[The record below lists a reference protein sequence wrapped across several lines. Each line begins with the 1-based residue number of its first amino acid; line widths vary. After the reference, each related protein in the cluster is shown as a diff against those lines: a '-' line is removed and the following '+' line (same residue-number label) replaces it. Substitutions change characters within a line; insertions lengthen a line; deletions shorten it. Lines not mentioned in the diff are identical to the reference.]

1 MPNYLDPMVRYYF
14 TNSEPMLA
22 EAKRIIGMN
31 DDTKFLWNPLDLSM
45 KTTEYEESARNKLG
59 ELFPEDA
66 IWSKAKIW
74 DEVLNVHLN
83 QNHSIGLRTK
93 FSVRVSLTAQFWLR
107 FAQDRGVHDQG
118 SFFIMHF
125 KVHKDS
131 YKNSGDCIK
140 LIIIYKVGRIF

>member
-1 MPNYLDPMVRYYF
+1 
-14 TNSEPMLA
+14 MLA

-31 DDTKFLWNPLDLSM
+31 DDTKFLCNPLDLSM
-45 KTTEYEESARNKLG
+45 KTTEYEERARNKLG

-74 DEVLNVHLN
+74 DKVLNVSLN

-93 FSVRVSLTAQFWLR
+93 FSVRVSLNSPVLIEIGPG
-107 FAQDRGVHDQG
+107 GVQG

-140 LIIIYKVGRIF
+140 VRRIF